1 MIRNSITSKKIV
13 ACVAG
18 AVKSKNCH
26 EARFTDLSTSAA
38 DVLSDLRDSRLNQV
52 LRVLLRLRARFCPSA
67 SPCTLQRRSNCDP
80 ARRSPREYC
89 DSCVQAPESADP

>member
-38 DVLSDLRDSRLNQV
+38 DVLSDLRDSRLNQAPRVV
-52 LRVLLRLRARFCPSA
+52 LRRWALICPSP
-67 SPCTLQRRSNCDP
+67 SPCTLQQRSSCDP

-89 DSCVQAPESADP
+89 DSCVQAPESADL